1 MTPLPSHPLPGCRRP
16 SQGESSRGSSAI
28 VFVPGLMA
36 GPSFYCENSGC
47 LGQTQPGLRPGHPCT
62 ARRPVSP
69 RSAHSRRDTQREAA
83 RTDASVGGA
92 TAGIIHYKGF
102 ALPRGTSAH
111 SGAAVARPGH
121 ATLATAAPRRAA
133 HFPFR
138 DGSHA

>member
-1 MTPLPSHPLPGCRRP
+1 MLNLNNFIFYTSFWDFLLAKPNPASALVNLVLHAPRPLRLVH
-16 SQGESSRGSSAI
+16 
-28 VFVPGLMA
+28 
-36 GPSFYCENSGC
+36 SG
-47 LGQTQPGLRPGHPCT
+47 
-62 ARRPVSP
+62 
-69 RSAHSRRDTQREAA
+69 RDTQREAA

-121 ATLATAAPRRAA
+121 ATLAPAAPRRAA